1 MYFLEDKKKKIL
13 FGTTAKAGC
22 QHVRV
27 LYRYFVLNKFNVTE
41 SIFNE
46 DFTPINLPNNYTDYQ
61 IIIFFRNPY
70 ERIVS
75 AFKEKYIKKNNNRF
89 NFKNINYL
97 DLKFS
102 DFINDLLLNHF
113 KNIDISHFNIQIKN
127 KNNTHFIDD
136 KLIEHKNIKFFDI
149 KDIDYT
155 FLEQLY
161 KKQIPNE
168 VINFKGNHTYELRL
182 EKSIIKNEFND
193 YVYDKPAKMYIDY
206 KLLDCYFYNKE
217 FKKKVHDFYKKDF
230 QFAKHFGYN
239 YEIKNYNSCIKNN
252 INEPFSN
259 KYQRDNI
266 RYERYGL
273 VGLIF
278 ICLIIMFYLK

>member
-27 LYRYFVLNKFNVTE
+27 LYSYFVLNKFDVIYEN
-41 SIFNE
+41 IFNK
-46 DFTPINLPNNYTDYQ
+46 DVTPINLPENYTDYQ

-75 AFKEKYIKKNNNRF
+75 AFKEKYIKNKKNKYK
-89 NFKNINYL
+89 FKNINYL
-97 DLKFS
+97 DLTFS
-102 DFINDLLLNHF
+102 DFINDLLINHF
-113 KNIDISHFNIQIKN
+113 KNIDIRHFNLQIKN
-127 KNNTHFIDD
+127 DNKSIDD
-136 KLIEHKNIKFFDI
+136 KLIEHKNITFFDI

-155 FLEQLY
+155 FLEQMY
-161 KKQIPNE
+161 KKQITSD
-168 VINFKGNHTYELRL
+168 VRNFKGGHTYELQL
-182 EKSIIKNEFND
+182 KKSQIQNEFND
-193 YVYDKPAKMYIDY
+193 YVYDKPAKTYIEY
-206 KLLDCYFYNKE
+206 KLLDCYFYNNE
-217 FKKKVHDFYKKDF
+217 FKKKVQAFYKKDF

-259 KYQRDNI
+259 KYQSDEI
-266 RYERYGL
+266 RYGRYGL
-273 VGLIF
+273 IGLIF